1 MIDLQ
6 PFGLENVK
14 KHYKW
19 NNDPEL
25 SFIDSEY
32 PHRFESFDSFYSR
45 MKSLVENPY
54 RNSELFE
61 IVDSVHH
68 KVIGIIEVF
77 GIDNHNKRCFV
88 SCTIGNKK
96 YRGNG
101 LGKKSLEMILNFC
114 FNELKMNKV
123 GAVSFD
129 FNHRWI
135 HILTKAGFSKEGE
148 LRNHVK
154 KGSRYSNKL
163 IYSILKSEFNI
174 LQKRKK
180 CISV

>member
-6 PFGLENVK
+6 PFGLENVN

-25 SFIDSEY
+25 SFTDSEY
-32 PHRFESFDSFYSR
+32 PHSFESFESFYSR
-45 MKSLVENPY
+45 MKSLVENPN

-61 IVDSVHH
+61 IVDLAHH
-68 KVIGIIEVF
+68 KVIGVTEVF

-88 SCTIGNKK
+88 SCTIGNEK

-101 LGKKSLEMILNFC
+101 LGKKSLELILNFC

-129 FNHRWI
+129 FNHRWR
-135 HILTKAGFSKEGE
+135 HILIKAGFSKEGE

-154 KGSRYSNKL
+154 KGSKYRNKL

-174 LQKRKK
+174 LQKRKN
-180 CISV
+180 CIPV